1 MHRRYAAA
9 ALAAATEETE
19 DWASFMI
26 IRGFPAGRRVRL
38 ALALVLALA
47 AVVPGAAP
55 AGAAPKAATLSA
67 QDRADAQRIEQYLN
81 GVHTLAGRFQQYA
94 PDGTSTNG
102 KIYLSR
108 PGKMRFEY
116 DAPSP
121 ILLLADGTFV
131 VYVDNKLKQVTYLPI
146 GSTPAWFLLRDK
158 VSLEDGVTVT
168 RFEHGKGVIRVT
180 VVQTKS
186 PDEGSLTMTF
196 SDRPLDLKQW
206 TVVDQQGKSTTVAL
220 SDTRYDVPVSPQ
232 LFTFVDPRK
241 GSPEE
246 PRSNRRETN

>member
-1 MHRRYAAA
+1 
-9 ALAAATEETE
+9 
-19 DWASFMI
+19 MI
-26 IRGFPAGRRVRL
+26 TPGFPAGRRIGL
-38 ALALVLALA
+38 ALALVLALVA
-47 AVVPGAAP
+47 FLPGASPAAAAP
-55 AGAAPKAATLSA
+55 PKAATLSA

-81 GVHTLAGRFQQYA
+81 SVHTLAGRFQQYA
-94 PDGTSTNG
+94 PDGATATG

-121 ILLLADGTFV
+121 ILLIADGTFV

-158 VSLEDGVTVT
+158 VSLEDGVTIT
-168 RFEHGKGVIRVT
+168 RFEHGPGVIRVT

-206 TVVDQQGKSTTVAL
+206 TVVDQQGKTTTVAL
-220 SDTRYDVPVSPQ
+220 SETRYDVPVSPQ

-241 GSPEE
+241 GSLDSPGQ

>member
-1 MHRRYAAA
+1 
-9 ALAAATEETE
+9 
-19 DWASFMI
+19 MI
-26 IRGFPAGRRVRL
+26 TQGFPAGRRLRL
-38 ALALVLALA
+38 ALALVLALLALPVA
-47 AVVPGAAP
+47 ADAAT
-55 AGAAPKAATLSA
+55 PKAATLSA

-81 GVHTLAGRFQQYA
+81 GIHTLTGQFQQYA
-94 PDGTSTNG
+94 PDGATTSG

-168 RFEHGKGVIRVT
+168 KFVHEPGVLRVT

-186 PDEGSLTMTF
+186 PDDGSLTMVF
-196 SDRPLDLKQW
+196 SDKPLDLKQW
-206 TVVDQQGKSTTVAL
+206 TVVDQQGKTTTVAL
-220 SDTRYDVPVSPQ
+220 SDVRYDVPVSAQ

-241 GSPEE
+241 GSPNATGE
-246 PRSNRRETN
+246 PPRGNRRETN

>member
-1 MHRRYAAA
+1 VTAAA
-9 ALAAATEETE
+9 VAASDETK
-19 DWASFMI
+19 DWASSMI
-26 IRGFPAGRRVRL
+26 TRILPVGRRVRF
-38 ALALVLALA
+38 ALALVVALA
-47 AVVPGAAP
+47 AILPGARP
-55 AGAAPKAATLSA
+55 AAAAAPKAATLSA

-94 PDGTSTNG
+94 PDGAIATG

-116 DAPSP
+116 DPPSP
-121 ILLLADGTFV
+121 VLLLADGTFV

-168 RFEHGKGVIRVT
+168 KFEHGPGVIRVT

-186 PDEGSLTMTF
+186 PDDGSLTMTF
-196 SDRPLDLKQW
+196 SDKPLDLKQW
-206 TVVDQQGKSTTVAL
+206 TVVDQQGKKTTVAL
-220 SDTRYDVPVSPQ
+220 SETRYDVPVSPQ

-241 GSPEE
+241 SNPESTGE
-246 PRSNRRETN
+246 PRSGRRETN

>member
-1 MHRRYAAA
+1 
-9 ALAAATEETE
+9 
-19 DWASFMI
+19 MI
-26 IRGFPAGRRVRL
+26 TPGFPAGRRVRL
-38 ALALVLALA
+38 ALALVLALVALPPVASPA
-47 AVVPGAAP
+47 AAAP
-55 AGAAPKAATLSA
+55 PKAATLSA
-67 QDRADAQRIEQYLN
+67 QDHADAQRIEQYLN
-81 GVHTLAGRFQQYA
+81 GIHTLAGRFQQYS
-94 PDGTSTNG
+94 PDGAAANG

-121 ILLLADGTFV
+121 ILLIADGTFV

-158 VSLEDGVTVT
+158 VSLEDGVTIT
-168 RFEHGKGVIRVT
+168 RFEHGPGVIRVT

-206 TVVDQQGKSTTVAL
+206 TVVDQQGKTTTVAL
-220 SDTRYDVPVSPQ
+220 SETRYDVPVSAQ

-241 GSPEE
+241 GSPDE
-246 PRSNRRETN
+246 PRGSNRRETN